1 MEKRKLGH
9 SSLEFAP
16 IAFGGN
22 VFGWTADEAT
32 SHRILDAF
40 VDAGFSFVDTADV
53 YSRWKPGNK
62 GGESETVIG
71 SWLKKN
77 PAKRD
82 KVLIATKCGMDMPN
96 VGQGLS
102 AAHIKRSVDD
112 SLKRLNTDRIDLFQ
126 SHKDDKATPL
136 EETLSTYGELVKAGK
151 IRAIGASNYDA
162 PRLAEA
168 AKISK
173 DKGLPRYE
181 SLQPHYNLMERGLFE
196 GALENECLKEG
207 IGVIPYYSLAS
218 GFLSGKYRAESDVGN
233 AQRGAGV
240 KKYINPKGM
249 AVLKALDDAAKKHNS
264 NPTQIALA
272 WLMQRKAITAPIVS
286 ATNLQ
291 QLKDL
296 IASPNIKLDSADVA
310 AIDKA
315 SAP

>member
-1 MEKRKLGH
+1 MEKRKLGR

-32 SHRILDAF
+32 SHKILDAF

-102 AAHIKRSVDD
+102 AAHIQRSVED

-126 SHKDDKATPL
+126 SHRDDKTTPQ
-136 EETLSTYGELVKAGK
+136 EETLSTYDGLVKAGK
-151 IRAIGASNYDA
+151 LRFIGASNFEA

-168 AKISK
+168 AKIAK
-173 DKGLPRYE
+173 EKGLPRYE
-181 SLQPHYNLMERGLFE
+181 SLQPHYNLMERDLFE
-196 GALENECLKEG
+196 GALEDECLKEG

-218 GFLSGKYRAESDVGN
+218 GFLSGKYRSEAD
-233 AQRGAGV
+233 AADKAR
-240 KKYINPKGM
+240 
-249 AVLKALDDAAKKHNS
+249 VLKALDAAARKHNA
-264 NPTQIALA
+264 NATQVALA

-286 ATNLQ
+286 ATSLD

-296 IASPNIKLDSADVA
+296 IAAPRIKLDAESVA

-315 SAP
+315 SAPA